1 MTEVWK
7 DFVDEKIQDRYMI
20 SNLGK
25 VFDKKNE
32 KVLNQND
39 NGAGY
44 KNVPLR
50 LKKLYC

>member
-32 KVLNQND
+32 KVLNQTIT
-39 NGAGY
+39 ALAIRTY
-44 KNVPLR
+44 LCV
-50 LKKLYC
+50 